1 MKSERAR
8 AVIIH
13 DSLWESVY
21 YCFRKGTVGKRGGWN
36 QENRILFLS
45 QSNLKDTPPPPT
57 PTKPKSHHGKSRC
70 AILQSCNPTH
80 PQRLPACPMHT
91 TTYHS
96 VIVTVLLH
104 SWFSMCVNKK
114 SCCDDVVFF
123 FLFTRQRHCAASR
136 RNPPLHACRSVVQHR
151 AAPTLP
157 SLLPAFPAHSSVPV
171 SCTTFRSKNTL
182 FFLCSAH
189 ISIT

>member
-1 MKSERAR
+1 MIHCGNQFIIVSEKGQ
-8 AVIIH
+8 
-13 DSLWESVY
+13 WEKERLES
-21 YCFRKGTVGKRGGWN
+21 RKQN
-36 QENRILFLS
+36 LFLS

-123 FLFTRQRHCAASR
+123 FFLSRVRGTALPPAATLRFTHVAA
-136 RNPPLHACRSVVQHR
+136 
-151 AAPTLP
+151 
-157 SLLPAFPAHSSVPV
+157 
-171 SCTTFRSKNTL
+171 
-182 FFLCSAH
+182 
-189 ISIT
+189 